1 MLPLSR
7 SDLEPERRKAM
18 MKKFK
23 NNRQYP
29 KNYVRALA
37 KQARE
42 ELDEF
47 KKKEERFHLGVLSR
61 ISAEDDRQ
69 NEILIVLR
77 ELSHR
82 EGFDDIFVLKE
93 LVDKIIIE

>member
-1 MLPLSR
+1 
-7 SDLEPERRKAM
+7 M

-69 NEILIVLR
+69 NDCPSRAFPQGGLR
-77 ELSHR
+77 RHLCSERAGRQDYH
-82 EGFDDIFVLKE
+82 
-93 LVDKIIIE
+93 